1 MLRRNCKIERTGGHT
16 NEASVDHMYADSMGL
31 YSDLDLSHVGGLCP
45 IFEFEFDLANQL
57 TSWFELSN
65 QSNQEGQEKS
75 IWISTYMI
83 SVRLMMHLST
93 RMKSETWCIKF

>member
-1 MLRRNCKIERTGGHT
+1 MKPQWIICIRTAWVVLGPGF
-16 NEASVDHMYADSMGL
+16 ESCWRP
-31 YSDLDLSHVGGLCP
+31 LCP

-93 RMKSETWCIKF
+93 RMKSEIWCIKF